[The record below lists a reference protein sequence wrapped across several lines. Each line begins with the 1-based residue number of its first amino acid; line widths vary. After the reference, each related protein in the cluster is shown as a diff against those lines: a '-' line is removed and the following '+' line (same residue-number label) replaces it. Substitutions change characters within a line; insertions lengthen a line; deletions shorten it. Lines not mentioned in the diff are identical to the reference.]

1 MVNVTDFPAPIF
13 PLSDTEHVNWSIQ
26 CLANHLRAG
35 AFHLDHSCK
44 SESAFLQ
51 EEELT
56 RLHYTAPEKT
66 HTHPTA
72 WASFPMGKVKV
83 H

>member
-1 MVNVTDFPAPIF
+1 MLLISQHQYFLFQTQNMLT
-13 PLSDTEHVNWSIQ
+13 
-26 CLANHLRAG
+26 G
-35 AFHLDHSCK
+35 AFSAWLTISGLGHFHLDHSCK